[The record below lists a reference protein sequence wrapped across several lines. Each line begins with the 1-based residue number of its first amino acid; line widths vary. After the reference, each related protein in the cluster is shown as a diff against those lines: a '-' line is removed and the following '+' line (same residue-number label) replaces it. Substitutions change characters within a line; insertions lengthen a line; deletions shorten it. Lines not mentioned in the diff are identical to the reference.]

1 VARPLSFG
9 QEGFRFPRRSDLPE
23 HSFSV
28 RFSGL
33 TARHG
38 PLTTGQANM
47 VRCMLTDPPEHMNYR
62 VVRALQPGTTLAVI
76 TKAVIQLVTRHESL
90 RTTFHRD
97 LQRVLAAG
105 STAVEVHDTGEPPVG
120 PDAAGNRAH
129 APVSEG
135 DTESGWAAGP
145 RDTRGAEDGGPLR
158 LRAETADADLA
169 EEVARRLHGT
179 RFALEEEIPLRIAV
193 ITSGGVPRQVVLV
206 TTHSAMDAA
215 GLAVLLTEW
224 DELLL
229 GKPLAPVTAPQPLDV
244 AATERTPAGLRRA
257 RAALR
262 YWEGHLRGVPRS
274 TLTVAVDGETDWV
287 LPRLRVRSVPAARAL
302 GRISARTG
310 ASPSAAVLAALAA
323 LAGVRAR
330 LRTVVVLSIS
340 ANRFRPESREYV
352 GPLAQ
357 DALIPVE
364 IGEHG
369 FDAVL
374 RGARSA
380 TMAAYQNSR
389 FDSDALIRVMEDVQR
404 ERGVFFARDL
414 VFNDMSVP
422 GRVAR
427 VSRAGEDVHSVW
439 LPPATLPTRTS
450 LWVHRLHGE
459 LDVTLWADSRCL
471 PRDDTRALGEGIARL
486 LIEAGDRDVPLSELT
501 ALTGVAPVPRG
512 EGWLSIDGCWVH
524 LPEVERL
531 LRDAL
536 ARSDDAGEAARA
548 AETGVTAETDGRLGH
563 RLVCF
568 TSAKTTPKAL
578 HSACL
583 SLLPGRMSAMAPHHY
598 VVCATAPLPGV
609 SWRDLPRITEGSGR

>member
-1 VARPLSFG
+1 M
-9 QEGFRFPRRSDLPE
+9 
-23 HSFSV
+23 
-28 RFSGL
+28 
-33 TARHG
+33 
-38 PLTTGQANM
+38 TTGQANM

-76 TKAVIQLVTRHESL
+76 TKAVIRLVTRHESL
-90 RTTFHRD
+90 RTTFHD
-97 LQRVLAAG
+97 GLQWVLADG
-105 STAVEVHDTGEPPVG
+105 GVVVEVHDTGDPPAG
-120 PDAAGNRAH
+120 PDAAGNRAD
-129 APVSEG
+129 APVSEE
-135 DTESGWAAGP
+135 DTESGWAGGP
-145 RDTRGAEDGGPLR
+145 EGTEGATGGRVRGAAGAEGGGPAR
-158 LRAETADADLA
+158 IRAETPDADLA

-179 RFALEEEIPLRIAV
+179 RFALEAEIPLRIAV

-244 AATERTPAGLRRA
+244 AAAEGTPAGLRRA
-257 RAALR
+257 QAALR

-287 LPRLRVRSVPAARAL
+287 LPRLRVRSVPAAGAL
-302 GRISARTG
+302 RRISARTG
-310 ASPSAAVLAALAA
+310 ASPSAVVLAALAA

-340 ANRFRPESREYV
+340 ANRFRPELREYV

-364 IGEHG
+364 IGEDG
-369 FDAVL
+369 FDTVL
-374 RGARSA
+374 HGARSA

-404 ERGVFFARDL
+404 ERGLFFARDL

-422 GRVAR
+422 GRGAR
-427 VSRAGEDVHSVW
+427 VSRTGEDVHSVW

-459 LDVTLWADSRCL
+459 LDVTLWADPRCL
-471 PRDDTRALGEGIARL
+471 PRDDARALGEGIARL

-501 ALTGVAPVPRG
+501 ALTGVVPVPRD
-512 EGWLSIDGCWVH
+512 EGWLLIDGCWVR
-524 LPEVERL
+524 LTEVERL
-531 LRDAL
+531 VRDAL
-536 ARSDDAGEAARA
+536 ARSAGDGEVARA
-548 AETGVTAETDGRLGH
+548 AETVVTAEADGRLGH

-568 TSAKTTPKAL
+568 TSAKTTPEAL

-583 SLLPGRMSAMAPHHY
+583 SLLSGRMSAMAPHHY
-598 VVCATAPLPGV
+598 VVCATAPPPGV
-609 SWRDLPRITEGSGR
+609 SWGDLPRITEGAGR

>member
-1 VARPLSFG
+1 MR
-9 QEGFRFPRRSDLPE
+9 
-23 HSFSV
+23 
-28 RFSGL
+28 
-33 TARHG
+33 ARHG

-62 VVRALQPGTTLAVI
+62 VVRALQPGTTLAAI
-76 TKAVIQLVTRHESL
+76 TKAVIGLVTRHESL
-90 RTTFHRD
+90 RTTFHD
-97 LQRVLAAG
+97 GLQRVLAEG
-105 STAVEVHDTGEPPVG
+105 GVTVEVHETGAPSAG
-120 PDAAGNRAH
+120 ADAAGNRAD
-129 APVSEG
+129 APVSEK
-135 DTESGWAAGP
+135 DAESGWAGGP
-145 RDTRGAEDGGPLR
+145 EGAESGGARGTKGAQDGRAHGAEGAEGGGPAR
-158 LRAETADADLA
+158 IRAETPDADLA

-179 RFALEEEIPLRIAV
+179 RFAPAEEIPLRIAV

-206 TTHSAMDAA
+206 TTHSATDAA

-244 AATERTPAGLRRA
+244 AAAERTPAGLRRA
-257 RAALR
+257 QAALR
-262 YWEGHLRGVPRS
+262 YWEGHLREVPRS
-274 TLTVAVDGETDWV
+274 TLTVAVDGETDWL
-287 LPRLRVRSVPAARAL
+287 LPRLRVRSVPAAGAL

-340 ANRFRPESREYV
+340 ANRFRPELREYV

-357 DALIPVE
+357 DALIPVD
-364 IGEHG
+364 IGEDG

-380 TMAAYQNSR
+380 TMAAYRNSR

-404 ERGVFFARDL
+404 ERGLFFARDL

-422 GRVAR
+422 GRGAR
-427 VSRAGEDVHSVW
+427 VGRTGQDVHSVW
-439 LPPATLPTRTS
+439 LPPATLPTRAS

-459 LDVTLWADSRCL
+459 LDVTLWADPRCL
-471 PRDDTRALGEGIARL
+471 PRDDARALGEGIARL
-486 LIEAGDRDVPLSELT
+486 LIEAGDRDVPLTELI
-501 ALTGVAPVPRG
+501 ALTGVVPVSRD
-512 EGWLSIDGCWVH
+512 EGWLLADGCWIH

-531 LRDAL
+531 VRDAL
-536 ARSDDAGEAARA
+536 ARTAGGDAAARL
-548 AETGVTAETDGRLGH
+548 AETVVTAEADERFGH

-568 TSAKTTPKAL
+568 TSAKTTPEAL

-583 SLLPGRMSAMAPHHY
+583 SLLPGRMSALTPHRY
-598 VVCATAPLPGV
+598 VVCATAPPPGAA
-609 SWRDLPRITEGSGR
+609 WRDLPRIAEGSGR

>member
-1 VARPLSFG
+1 MTTA
-9 QEGFRFPRRSDLPE
+9 
-23 HSFSV
+23 

-33 TARHG
+33 TARSG

-62 VVRALQPGTTLAVI
+62 VVRAVQPGTTLAVI
-76 TKAVIQLVTRHESL
+76 TEAVVQLVTRHESL
-90 RTTFHRD
+90 RTTFHDD
-97 LQRVLAAG
+97 LQHVLAAG
-105 STAVEVHDTGEPPVG
+105 DVAVEVHDTGEPPAG
-120 PDAAGNRAH
+120 PDTGDAGG
-129 APVSEG
+129 APVSLDAPVSVG
-135 DTESGWAAGP
+135 GTEVGE
-145 RDTRGAEDGGPLR
+145 TGGPEGAGGTEAGDAEGAGAAR
-158 LRAETADADLA
+158 ARAETPDTDLA
-169 EEVARRLHGT
+169 EEVARRLQRTG
-179 RFALEEEIPLRIAV
+179 FALDTEIPLRVAV
-193 ITSGGVPRQVVLV
+193 ITSGGVPRQAVLV

-215 GLAVLLTEW
+215 GLAVLLAEW
-224 DELLL
+224 DDLLL

-244 AATERTPAGLRRA
+244 AAAERTPAGLRRA
-257 RAALR
+257 GAALR

-274 TLTVAVDGETDWV
+274 TLTVPVDGETDWL

-310 ASPSAAVLAALAA
+310 TSPSAAVLAALAV

-330 LRTVVVLSIS
+330 LRTVVVLSIA
-340 ANRFRPESREYV
+340 ANRFRPELREYV

-364 IGEHG
+364 VGEDG
-369 FDAVL
+369 FDTVL

-389 FDSDALIRVMEDVQR
+389 FDSAALIRIMEDVQR
-404 ERGVFFARDL
+404 ERGLFFARDV

-422 GRVAR
+422 GRGTR
-427 VSRAGEDVHSVW
+427 VSRTGEDVHSVW

-459 LDVTLWADSRCL
+459 FDVTLWADPRCL
-471 PRDDTRALGEGIARL
+471 PRGDTTALGEGIARL
-486 LIEAGDRDVPLSELT
+486 LIEAGDRDVLLTELT

-512 EGWLSIDGCWVH
+512 EDWLLVDGCWVH

-531 LRDAL
+531 TADAL
-536 ARSDDAGEAARA
+536 ARLTGDGEATLASGTTVV
-548 AETGVTAETDGRLGH
+548 AEADERLGH

-568 TSAKTTPKAL
+568 TSAETTPEAL

-583 SLLPGRMSAMAPHHY
+583 SLLFGRMSAMTPHHY
-598 VVCATAPLPGV
+598 VVCATAPPPGA
-609 SWRDLPRITEGSGR
+609 SWRDLPVVAEGSGR

>member
-1 VARPLSFG
+1 MTAA
-9 QEGFRFPRRSDLPE
+9 
-23 HSFSV
+23 

-62 VVRALQPGTTLAVI
+62 VVRAVQPGTTLAVI
-76 TKAVIQLVTRHESL
+76 TEAVIRLVTRHESL
-90 RTTFHRD
+90 RTIFHDD

-105 STAVEVHDTGEPPVG
+105 GVAIEVHDTGEPPAG
-120 PDAAGNRAH
+120 PDAAGDPGD
-129 APVSEG
+129 APVSVG
-135 DTESGWAAGP
+135 GTEIGEAGGAEAET
-145 RDTRGAEDGGPLR
+145 RDT
-158 LRAETADADLA
+158 DLA

-179 RFALEEEIPLRIAV
+179 RFALDTEIPLRVAV
-193 ITSGGVPRQVVLV
+193 ITSGGVPRQAVLV

-215 GLAVLLTEW
+215 GLAVLLGEW

-244 AATERTPAGLRRA
+244 AAAERTPAGLRRSE
-257 RAALR
+257 AALR
-262 YWEGHLRGVPRS
+262 YWEGHLRRVPRS
-274 TLTVAVDGETDWV
+274 TLTVPVDGETDWL

-310 ASPSAAVLAALAA
+310 ASPSAAVLAALAV

-340 ANRFRPESREYV
+340 ANRFRPELREYV

-364 IGEHG
+364 VGEDG
-369 FDAVL
+369 FDTVL

-389 FDSDALIRVMEDVQR
+389 FDSAALIRVMEDVQR
-404 ERGVFFARDL
+404 ERGLFFARDI

-422 GRVAR
+422 GRGTR
-427 VSRAGEDVHSVW
+427 VSRTGEDVHSVW

-459 LDVTLWADSRCL
+459 LDVTLWADPRCL
-471 PRDDTRALGEGIARL
+471 PRGDTSALGEGIARL
-486 LIEAGDRDVPLSELT
+486 LIEAGDRNVPLTELT
-501 ALTGVAPVPRG
+501 ALTGVVPVPRDD
-512 EGWLSIDGCWVH
+512 GWLPVDGCWVH

-531 LRDAL
+531 TTDAL
-536 ARSDDAGEAARA
+536 ARLAGDGEATPTA
-548 AETGVTAETDGRLGH
+548 ATAVIAEADGRLGH

-568 TSAKTTPKAL
+568 TSAGTTPEAL

-583 SLLPGRMSAMAPHHY
+583 SLLFGRMSAMAPHHY
-598 VVCATAPLPGV
+598 VVCATAPPPGA
-609 SWRDLPRITEGSGR
+609 SWQDLPRVAEGSGR